1 MYLESVLGSQVD
13 PCTNATTSGFSASW
27 IDISSTSPKKSY
39 WNTIRPR
46 SQRLQGSRNFESMN
60 CIEVAI
66 RTAAELLNLP
76 FSYTQEE
83 YMDFLKKTSFTPQAG
98 LEKKD
103 VKILVD
109 RFMTKGFKIDRDIY
123 NEGYLAEF
131 VPTKTRSVSW
141 VYTMQTEETSKMGHF
156 WTVHSELGA
165 VLVKSE
171 DPPRGVK
178 AYEELY
184 QQVDSIRKFVP
195 RLPNSKKRKH
205 SNNN

>member
-1 MYLESVLGSQVD
+1 MERRRTYLYPKWIRAPTQQQADFQRRGSIFQVPRRKKAIGTPSDLGLSD
-13 PCTNATTSGFSASW
+13 Y
-27 IDISSTSPKKSY
+27 K
-39 WNTIRPR
+39 
-46 SQRLQGSRNFESMN
+46 E
-60 CIEVAI
+60 
-66 RTAAELLNLP
+66 AEILRVHGL
-76 FSYTQEE
+76 SEE
-83 YMDFLKKTSFTPQAG
+83 DVVHPQAG

-123 NEGYLAEF
+123 NEGYLAGI
-131 VPTKTRSVSW
+131 RSDNDKVGLMFEVFAKHGPG
-141 VYTMQTEETSKMGHF
+141 VYTMQTEDTSKMGHF

-184 QQVDSIRKFVP
+184 QQVNSIRKFVP
-195 RLPNSKKRKH
+195 RLPKSKKRKH

>member
-1 MYLESVLGSQVD
+1 
-13 PCTNATTSGFSASW
+13 
-27 IDISSTSPKKSY
+27 
-39 WNTIRPR
+39 
-46 SQRLQGSRNFESMN
+46 MN

-109 RFMTKGFKIDRDIY
+109 RFMTNGFKIDRDIY

-131 VPTKTRSVSW
+131 HGPG
-141 VYTMQTEETSKMGHF
+141 VYTMQTEDTSKMGHF